1 MRWYRVAL
9 RLLFIYYISGVLMSP
24 PPSIHHYN
32 PDFHVYCDKA
42 AVEEGLVCA
51 HSGTA
56 PGSDC
61 LAGSAGAALWALRNR
76 ACVRADLAQPAGRIN
91 RRLIE
96 TTRLLL

>member
-1 MRWYRVAL
+1 MRWYQVAL

-42 AVEEGLVCA
+42 AVEEGLICA

-61 LAGSAGAALWALRNR
+61 AVVAAVSALWALRIR
-76 ACVRADLAQPAGRIN
+76 ACDRTDFAQPADRIN
-91 RRLIE
+91 RRLIQ